1 MAELGIIPDAPG
13 AEGYLELGATGQGR
27 VFRKHLL
34 TINKQFLH
42 PRTGRPITL
51 GEREWQQLKSNF
63 DSKRI
68 IQAVTFPLAD
78 SQNRHTEDPL
88 AVAGIVSALER
99 DGDRV
104 MATIDVKD
112 AAVAERIADGRL
124 PGASAF
130 LALDAK
136 DPATG
141 ERAGAALLHVCGTL
155 RPALADLSPYE
166 SVVAACGP
174 AWTALPDGSQVPPTA
189 LLLCQSEIDPP
200 GVMLADPDYVDD
212 LPDCQVRRDD
222 DGGTAGMDEDYLRDE
237 AARLGLLAYQE
248 SIPGRGSKPEYPVV
262 ITDRD
267 RAAALSAENE
277 VTDTEITEA
286 TRELADRYQ
295 VSFSAVSCLLH
306 DSHIRSGL
314 GHSIPERAAVV
325 GEVQVALSRGQLE
338 LDDEQVLKLA
348 GRVQGGEDEVLR
360 LTSDERDEDM
370 FVSFAHPSKSGKLVT
385 TRGRNRR
392 AHASD
397 LDEDATDTD
406 QPARGG
412 DVHAKIREL
421 IEDNPDLFSDGQGRA
436 FPQHESHPPLSPAQR
451 ERDEVRARA
460 GHGAST
466 PIPGLAAGSAR
477 MSPRDR
483 LRAQIRARGPLSPY
497 EK

>member
-1 MAELGIIPDAPG
+1 MAELGIIPDVPG
-13 AEGYLELGATGQGR
+13 AGGYLELGATGQGR

-42 PRTGRPITL
+42 PKTGKPITL

-99 DGDRV
+99 DGDKV

-136 DPATG
+136 DPQTG

-174 AWTALPDGSQVPPTA
+174 AWTTLEDGSALPPDP
-189 LLLCQSEIDPP
+189 LMLCQSEVDPP
-200 GVMLADPDYVDD
+200 EVLLAEPDYQDD
-212 LPDCQVRRDD
+212 LPDYQVLRDY
-222 DGGTAGMDEDYLRDE
+222 DGGTAGMDEDFLRDE
-237 AARLGLLAYQE
+237 AARLGLLACQE
-248 SIPGRGSKPEYPVV
+248 SIPGRGSKPDYPVV

-267 RAAALSAENE
+267 RAAALSAGEIEDTDEN
-277 VTDTEITEA
+277 VS
-286 TRELADRYQ
+286 RVMRMLADQ
-295 VSFSAVSCLLH
+295 HAVSFTAVSVMAH
-306 DSHIRSGL
+306 DAHIRSGL
-314 GHSIPERAAVV
+314 GHSVPERAAVLT
-325 GEVQVALSRGQLE
+325 EVVTALSRGRLE
-338 LDDEQVLKLA
+338 VDDEQILA
-348 GRVQGGEDEVLR
+348 LSQGRRDGEDEVLR
-360 LTSDERDEDM
+360 LTSDEDSEDM
-370 FVSFAHPSKSGKLVT
+370 FGMAAHPSKAGRKVT
-385 TRGRNRR
+385 TGNR
-392 AHASD
+392 AHGD
-397 LDEDATDTD
+397 PDEDASTEHPDD
-406 QPARGG
+406 AVARYLAMQEGRPG
-412 DVHAKIREL
+412 A
-421 IEDNPDLFSDGQGRA
+421 EDRGAGRHGSTSYGPKS
-436 FPQHESHPPLSPAQR
+436 PQQR
-451 ERDEVRARA
+451 EAEQKRALA
-460 GHGAST
+460 GGRPGGRST
-466 PIPGLAAGSAR
+466 GDLAAGSAR

-483 LRAQIRARGPLSPY
+483 LRADIRRRGPLSPY